1 MQEPLEAWQDAVSQA
16 WILAYGERKNELN
29 DERRA
34 RLLDDRGLH
43 PYSEV
48 WGRIHYLEG
57 VPGVAIEDG
66 DNRKLQVG
74 DYEYVAGK
82 VTPFELK
89 EAARKKAT
97 QDWLQVVPPDAD

>member
-16 WILAYGERKNELN
+16 WMLAYGERKNELN

-48 WGRIHYLEG
+48 WGRILYLEG
-57 VPGVAIEDG
+57 VPGVAIDDG
-66 DNRKLQVG
+66 DNRVMQVG
-74 DYEYVAGK
+74 AERFYTAGK
-82 VTPFELK
+82 VTPYELK
-89 EAARKKAT
+89 EWARKEAT
-97 QDWLQVVPPDAD
+97 QDWLQEGPFDG